1 MIGEGHSCPSPI
13 LLLSCEVFM
22 SRKRSSLLLIISAM
36 IVTAL
41 IVTGILYP
49 AALLQRPS
57 SSESL
62 VHQEGM
68 VHTAGMDHP
77 TDMGQDVGARQ
88 EEVAERGSEVMPF
101 DLERTTH
108 LFEKT
113 AYGGLQQV
121 LSNDGDREQIALIQT
136 HLQEEALR
144 FQQGD
149 FDDPAQIHGDEMP
162 GLAVL
167 RAEYRQVEVVYTP
180 LPDGAQIVYTAE
192 TPEVIAAI
200 YAWFEAQL
208 ADHGDHATD
217 GN

>member
-1 MIGEGHSCPSPI
+1 M
-13 LLLSCEVFM
+13 EVTPKNQ
-22 SRKRSSLLLIISAM
+22 RQKSSLLLIISTV
-36 IVTAL
+36 IVTTL
-41 IVTGILYP
+41 IVIGILYLSG
-49 AALLQRPS
+49 LLQRPS

-68 VHTAGMDHP
+68 VHTA
-77 TDMGQDVGARQ
+77 DMAHETSTSQDVRARQ

-121 LSNDGDREQIALIQT
+121 LSDDGDIEQIALIQA

-144 FQQGD
+144 FQRGD

-162 GLAVL
+162 GLTVL
-167 RAEYRQVEVVYTP
+167 RAEYGQVEVVYTP
-180 LPDGAQIVYTAE
+180 LPDGAQIVYQAE
-192 TPEVIAAI
+192 APEVTAAI
-200 YAWFEAQL
+200 HAWFDAQL
-208 ADHGDHATD
+208 SDHGTHAID
-217 GN
+217 GR

>member
-1 MIGEGHSCPSPI
+1 MN
-13 LLLSCEVFM
+13 
-22 SRKRSSLLLIISAM
+22 RKRSSLLLLISTA

-41 IVTGILYP
+41 VVIGILY
-49 AALLQRPS
+49 LSGFRQRPA

-68 VHTAGMDHP
+68 VHTA
-77 TDMGQDVGARQ
+77 DMNHQTGVDQDVTTRQ

-113 AYGGLQQV
+113 VYGGLQQV
-121 LSNDGDREQIALIQT
+121 LSDDGDREQIALIQA
-136 HLQEEALR
+136 HLQEETLQ

-149 FDDPAQIHGDEMP
+149 FEDPAQIHGDEMP

-167 RAEYRQVEVVYTP
+167 RADYGQIEVVYTP
-180 LPDGAQIVYTAE
+180 LSDGAQIDYKAE
-192 TPEVIAAI
+192 TPELIAAI
-200 YAWFEAQL
+200 
-208 ADHGDHATD
+208 HAGSSKNSLGKKVD
-217 GN
+217 KKSLM

>member
-1 MIGEGHSCPSPI
+1 MN
-13 LLLSCEVFM
+13 
-22 SRKRSSLLLIISAM
+22 RKRSSLLLIIGTG
-36 IVTAL
+36 IVTTL
-41 IVTGILYP
+41 VVIGILY
-49 AALLQRPS
+49 LSGLRQRPA

-68 VHTAGMDHP
+68 AHTA
-77 TDMGQDVGARQ
+77 DMNHQTSTGQDGTTRQ

-121 LSNDGDREQIALIQT
+121 LSDDSDREQIGLIQA

-167 RAEYRQVEVVYTP
+167 RADYGQVEVLYTP
-180 LPDGAQIVYTAE
+180 LADGAQIDYKAE
-192 TPEVIAAI
+192 TLEVIAAI
-200 YAWFEAQL
+200 HAWFDAQL
-208 ADHGDHATD
+208 SDHGTHATD
-217 GN
+217 GR

>member
-1 MIGEGHSCPSPI
+1 MN
-13 LLLSCEVFM
+13 
-22 SRKRSSLLLIISAM
+22 RKRSSLLLIISTVV
-36 IVTAL
+36 VTTL
-41 IVTGILYP
+41 VVIGILY
-49 AALLQRPS
+49 LSGLRQRPS

-68 VHTAGMDHP
+68 AHTA
-77 TDMGQDVGARQ
+77 DMNHQTSVGQDVTTRQ
-88 EEVAERGSEVMPF
+88 EEVAKRGSEVMPF

-113 AYGGLQQV
+113 VYGGLQQV
-121 LSNDGDREQIALIQT
+121 LSDDGDREQIALIQT

-167 RAEYRQVEVVYTP
+167 RAEYGQVEVVYTP
-180 LPDGAQIVYTAE
+180 LGDGAQIDYKAE
-192 TPEVIAAI
+192 TLEVIAAI
-200 YAWFEAQL
+200 HAWFDAQL
-208 ADHGDHATD
+208 TDHGAHATD
-217 GN
+217 GR

>member
-1 MIGEGHSCPSPI
+1 M
-13 LLLSCEVFM
+13 EVTPKNQ
-22 SRKRSSLLLIISAM
+22 RQKSSLLLIISTV
-36 IVTAL
+36 IVTTL
-41 IVTGILYP
+41 VVTGILYLVG
-49 AALLQRPS
+49 LLQRPS

-68 VHTAGMDHP
+68 VHTADMDHQ
-77 TDMGQDVGARQ
+77 TGTRQ

-113 AYGGLQQV
+113 AYGGMQQV
-121 LSNDGDREQIALIQT
+121 LSDDGDTGQIALIQA

-144 FQQGD
+144 FQEGD

-167 RAEYRQVEVVYTP
+167 RTEYEQIEVIYTP

-192 TPEVIAAI
+192 TPEVTAAI
-200 YAWFEAQL
+200 HAWFEAQL
-208 ADHGDHATD
+208 SDHGAHAT
-217 GN
+217 GGS

>member
-1 MIGEGHSCPSPI
+1 MIGEGQECPSPI

-49 AALLQRPS
+49 AGLLQRPS
-57 SSESL
+57 SSESP
-62 VHQEGM
+62 VHQEGL
-68 VHTAGMDHP
+68 VHTADMDHQ
-77 TDMGQDVGARQ
+77 TGARQ

-121 LSNDGDREQIALIQT
+121 LSDDGDREQIVLIQA
-136 HLQEEALR
+136 HLQEEGLR
-144 FQQGD
+144 FQEGD

>member
-1 MIGEGHSCPSPI
+1 MN
-13 LLLSCEVFM
+13 
-22 SRKRSSLLLIISAM
+22 RKRSSLLLLISTA

-41 IVTGILYP
+41 VVIGILY
-49 AALLQRPS
+49 LSGFRQRPA

-68 VHTAGMDHP
+68 VHTA
-77 TDMGQDVGARQ
+77 DMNHQTGVDQDVTTRQ

-113 AYGGLQQV
+113 VYGGLQQV
-121 LSNDGDREQIALIQT
+121 LSDDGDREQIALIQA
-136 HLQEEALR
+136 HLQEETLQ

-149 FDDPAQIHGDEMP
+149 FEDPAQIHGDEMP

-167 RAEYRQVEVVYTP
+167 RADYGQIEVVYTP
-180 LPDGAQIVYTAE
+180 LSDGAQIDYKAE
-192 TPEVIAAI
+192 TPELIAAI
-200 YAWFEAQL
+200 
-208 ADHGDHATD
+208 HAGISKNSLGRKVD
-217 GN
+217 KKSLM

>member
-1 MIGEGHSCPSPI
+1 MN
-13 LLLSCEVFM
+13 
-22 SRKRSSLLLIISAM
+22 RKRSSLLLIIGTG
-36 IVTAL
+36 IVTTL
-41 IVTGILYP
+41 VVIGILY
-49 AALLQRPS
+49 LSGLRQRPA

-62 VHQEGM
+62 VQEGM
-68 VHTAGMDHP
+68 AHTA
-77 TDMGQDVGARQ
+77 DMNHQTSTGQDGTIRQ

-121 LSNDGDREQIALIQT
+121 LSNDSDREQIGLIQA

-167 RAEYRQVEVVYTP
+167 RADYGQVEVVYTP
-180 LPDGAQIVYTAE
+180 LSDGAQIDYKAE
-192 TPEVIAAI
+192 TPEVTAAI
-200 YAWFEAQL
+200 HVWFDAQL
-208 ADHGDHATD
+208 TDHGVHATD
-217 GN
+217 GRYKQSPVTTR

>member
-1 MIGEGHSCPSPI
+1 MIGEGYSCPSPI

-36 IVTAL
+36 IVMAL
-41 IVTGILYP
+41 VVTGILYLP
-49 AALLQRPS
+49 GLLQRSS

-68 VHTAGMDHP
+68 VHTADMDH
-77 TDMGQDVGARQ
+77 QIGARQ

-121 LSNDGDREQIALIQT
+121 LSDDGDREQIALIQT

-144 FQQGD
+144 FQAGD

-167 RAEYRQVEVVYTP
+167 RTEYDQVEVVYTP

-192 TPEVIAAI
+192 TPEVTAAI
-200 YAWFEAQL
+200 HAWFEAQL
-208 ADHGDHATD
+208 ADHGSHAT
-217 GN
+217 GGS